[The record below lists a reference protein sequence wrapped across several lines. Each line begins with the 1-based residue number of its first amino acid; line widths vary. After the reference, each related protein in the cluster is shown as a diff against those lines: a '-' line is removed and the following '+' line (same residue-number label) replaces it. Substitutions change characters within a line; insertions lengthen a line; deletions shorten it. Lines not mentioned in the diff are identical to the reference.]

1 MYPETEGFMIA
12 IQDQVIQTKNYQKY
26 IEKSGITSD
35 LCRMCKKCSETIQHI
50 ISGCS
55 CIANTEYL
63 HRHNLSCKIVHQYLG
78 LKYHLITDSKEYYKY
93 EPRSVIENEDYK
105 LYWDRQVITDKT
117 ILSNRPDIILIDKT
131 KKIAF
136 LIDVAH
142 PLDTNLN
149 QTFQNKIIKY
159 RDLAEEIRKM
169 WHLEKT
175 VIIPIIVS
183 ANGLIHSNQLEFLEK
198 LNIPEKIIFDIKRNT
213 ILETCRITR
222 KVLNIPQD

>member
-12 IQDQVIQTKNYQKY
+12 IQDQVIRTKNYQKY
-26 IEKSGITSD
+26 IEKSGIISD

-50 ISGCS
+50 ISG

-78 LKYHLITDSKEYYKY
+78 LKYHLITDSTEYYKY
-93 EPRSVIENEDYK
+93 EPRSVIENEGYK

-183 ANGLIHSNQLEFLEK
+183 ANRLIHSNQLEFLKK
-198 LNIPEKIIFDIKRNT
+198 LNIPEKIIFDIQRNT